1 VDGNLVRRQNSRF
14 TLLETIREY
23 AQERLGAANETGEY
37 RRRHAHHYLAV
48 AERAWADILEGP
60 EEEGFAL
67 LDLEQENLYA
77 ALAWAVEN
85 ADADVETRLAAAQR
99 WYWLVRGRLNEG
111 ARVFEHAVEA
121 TSELPAARA
130 GALAGAGTFNVRR
143 GDRKRGAAQLQ
154 AALELFRSLGDE
166 GEMSRCI
173 AELGHVAVD
182 DGDLDRAAALYT
194 EAIEVFERVGN
205 VTRHAVALANL
216 AAIAAQ
222 RGDGPTAAAYGE
234 RAIELQR
241 ANGDLDGMAVS
252 LANLG
257 RVRLALDDDAGARAA
272 LRESFELGLRLDYR
286 MLLAYLLGAAAEL
299 ARRAGAQEESARL
312 LGAGAAL
319 FEAIG
324 MAMPQEEIDEHEQT
338 LVPLREGLG
347 DDATARLVAEGG
359 RAQADEMIER
369 AREFTL

>member
-1 VDGNLVRRQNSRF
+1 
-14 TLLETIREY
+14 
-23 AQERLGAANETGEY
+23 
-37 RRRHAHHYLAV
+37 
-48 AERAWADILEGP
+48 
-60 EEEGFAL
+60 
-67 LDLEQENLYA
+67 
-77 ALAWAVEN
+77 
-85 ADADVETRLAAAQR
+85 
-99 WYWLVRGRLNEG
+99 
-111 ARVFEHAVEA
+111 
-121 TSELPAARA
+121 
-130 GALAGAGTFNVRR
+130 
-143 GDRKRGAAQLQ
+143 
-154 AALELFRSLGDE
+154 
-166 GEMSRCI
+166 MSRCI